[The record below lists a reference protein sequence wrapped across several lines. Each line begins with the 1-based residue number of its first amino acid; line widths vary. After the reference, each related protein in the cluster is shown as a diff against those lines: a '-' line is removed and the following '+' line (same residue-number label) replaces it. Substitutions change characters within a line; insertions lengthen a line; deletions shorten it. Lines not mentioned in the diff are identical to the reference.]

1 MSSKARSSLLKPLDG
16 VWTPRLHSYE
26 DDQRIFEYAPFAS
39 VFGQFLNFRRTR
51 GNTDATLW
59 KLLET
64 ELSKDRW
71 VRTILLQSRYLR
83 NISCIDGVCF

>member
-16 VWTPRLHSYE
+16 VWTPCLHLYE

-39 VFGQFLNFRRTR
+39 VFGQFLNSRQTR

-71 VRTILLQSRYLR
+71 VRTILLQSRCL
-83 NISCIDGVCF
+83 